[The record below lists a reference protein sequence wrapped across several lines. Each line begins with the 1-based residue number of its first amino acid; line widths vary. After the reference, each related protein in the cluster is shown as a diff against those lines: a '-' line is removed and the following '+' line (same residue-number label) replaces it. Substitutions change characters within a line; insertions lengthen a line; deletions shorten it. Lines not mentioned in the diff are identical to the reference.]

1 MKVLGAIFAGGK
13 SSRFGSDKALAVL
26 NGQPLIAHVAASL
39 ALQCDAVIVVG
50 RAQDGYRCIE
60 DRPAPDMGP
69 LAGLAAALAF
79 AAAGGFRNVLSV
91 GVDAPGIWGGLRVM
105 LEPAPAYVVNQ
116 PVIGY
121 WPVTALGLLDEILAS
136 NQRHSMLHFTERLG
150 ARGVELHPPLA
161 NINTQADL
169 ENLGNIT

>member
-1 MKVLGAIFAGGK
+1 
-13 SSRFGSDKALAVL
+13 
-26 NGQPLIAHVAASL
+26 
-39 ALQCDAVIVVG
+39 
-50 RAQDGYRCIE
+50 
-60 DRPAPDMGP
+60 MGP

-79 AAAGGFRNVLSV
+79 AAAGGFKNVLSV

-121 WPVTALGLLDEILAS
+121 WPVTALTLLDEILAS
-136 NQRHSMLHFTERLG
+136 NERHSMLHFIERLG

-169 ENLGNIT
+169 ENLGYKT